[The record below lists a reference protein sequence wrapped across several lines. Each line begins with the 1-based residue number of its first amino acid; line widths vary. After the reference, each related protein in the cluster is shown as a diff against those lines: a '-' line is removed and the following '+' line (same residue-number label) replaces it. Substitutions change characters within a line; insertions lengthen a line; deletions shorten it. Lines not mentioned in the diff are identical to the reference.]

1 MKFSS
6 REDIDVP
13 IKDVFD
19 FLCAYDRFERQAI
32 RRGAVVQ
39 RVDKLPEP
47 GLGMTWDVSFT
58 LRGKKRDVRLT
69 MVNLTSPTD
78 IGLKAKSQGIDGS
91 FEIELIALSRTR
103 TRMAIA
109 LELRPINLSARLLVQ
124 SLKLAKSS
132 LNKRFKLRAA
142 EYAKVIEDQ
151 LSRTT

>member
-6 REDIDVP
+6 REDIEAP
-13 IKDVFD
+13 IQDVFD
-19 FLCAYDRFERQAI
+19 FLCDFDSFERQAM
-32 RRGAVVQ
+32 RRGAVVE
-39 RVDKLPEP
+39 RVDQMCEP

-69 MVNLTSPTD
+69 MQDFTSPTF
-78 IGLKAKSQGIDGS
+78 IGLSAKSQGIDGS
-91 FEIELIALSRTR
+91 FEVELIALSRTR

-109 LELRPINLSARLLVQ
+109 LEIKPMNLSARLLIQ

-151 LSRTT
+151 LKRTA

>member
-1 MKFSS
+1 
-6 REDIDVP
+6 
-13 IKDVFD
+13 
-19 FLCAYDRFERQAI
+19 
-32 RRGAVVQ
+32 
-39 RVDKLPEP
+39 
-47 GLGMTWDVSFT
+47 MTWDVSFSM
-58 LRGKKRDVRLT
+58 RGKKRDVRLT